1 MSVVEILHMIYA
13 YVPQE
18 VIIII
23 LGGLTMGVILEIEE
37 RKNRKINGK
46 KSKK

>member
-13 YVPQE
+13 FVPQE

-23 LGGLTMGVILEIEE
+23 FGSLFMGIMIEIEE